1 MSIDKTIQVDNKHVS
16 ECLQET
22 LKDMYG
28 ASMVQLSP
36 DQQQLT
42 VTVDDNRILI
52 DLQTYVIFVFDQS
65 IRSIYFR

>member
-1 MSIDKTIQVDNKHVS
+1 MDKKHVS

-28 ASMVQLSP
+28 ASMVSQSE

-42 VTVDDNRILI
+42 VNIDEKRAVI
-52 DLQTYVIFVFDQS
+52 DLDSFVSQ
-65 IRSIYFR
+65 Y